1 MKITNTKFFR
11 LLICPTLF
19 ILAILLLLSSYR
31 LTALV
36 LLIVLAI
43 SYFRF
48 LRTSRTGVMRLIFVS
63 FLIAV
68 FLPIDIW
75 PVNFPGPPR
84 FVPLV
89 MGLPSNVTASQIKNG
104 DVILGGCIVR
114 GNEPRWVW
122 VW

>member
-1 MKITNTKFFR
+1 MKLTKTKFFR
-11 LLICPTLF
+11 FLLCPTVFLV
-19 ILAILLLLSSYR
+19 AIVLLLSSFR
-31 LTALV
+31 LTAFI
-36 LLIVLAI
+36 LLFALAI

-48 LRTSRTGVMRLIFVS
+48 LRSSRTIWMRLIFVS

-68 FLPIDIW
+68 FLPID
-75 PVNFPGPPR
+75 VSLRNVPGPPR

-89 MGLPSNVTASQIKNG
+89 MGLPGPQLSARAEKG
-104 DVILGGCIVR
+104 EVILGGCLVS

>member
-1 MKITNTKFFR
+1 MKLTTTKLFKLVF
-11 LLICPTLF
+11 CPTLF
-19 ILAILLLLSSYR
+19 LVAIVLLSNSFR
-31 LTALV
+31 LTAFV
-36 LLIVLAI
+36 LLVALAI
-43 SYFRF
+43 SYFHF
-48 LRTSRTGVMRLIFVS
+48 LRSSRTKWMRLIFVS

-68 FLPIDIW
+68 FLPID
-75 PVNFPGPPR
+75 VSLENFPGPPR

-89 MGLPSNVTASQIKNG
+89 MGLPSGVTADQIRNG